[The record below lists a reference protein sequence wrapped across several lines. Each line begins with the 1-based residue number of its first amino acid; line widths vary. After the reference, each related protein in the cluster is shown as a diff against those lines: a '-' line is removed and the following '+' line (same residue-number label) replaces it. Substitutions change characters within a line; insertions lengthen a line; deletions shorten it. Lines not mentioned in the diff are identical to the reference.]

1 MLSLHMQQLLRRV
14 VRTTQYIQL
23 PQVSGF
29 AGMLQQ
35 CGGCPDTVPRIS
47 TFLSSKGVDANG
59 VIAACAAQLMGI

>member
-1 MLSLHMQQLLRRV
+1 
-14 VRTTQYIQL
+14 
-23 PQVSGF
+23 
-29 AGMLQQ
+29 MLQQ